1 MPRNEMAQLARNV
14 ISKASEN
21 LGHLEFAKF
30 IATELGGQGLRPQ
43 IPSRGWRSGK
53 VVPPA
58 DVLLAAAKLAKVDLT
73 ARLHQAT
80 LEAVVDRQ
88 GQEIERLRRIV
99 EGGS

>member
-30 IATELGGQGLRPQ
+30 IATELGGQVYDRNTV
-43 IPSRGWRSGK
+43 SGWRSGK